1 MRKYYYCFITLIVL
15 FSCKQQQREIA
26 RLTSELDSLM
36 AVTTEKDSIQ
46 REFENYMGII
56 ASTIDSIRTQESIL
70 TLTKDENGNPF
81 SRKQIRENLLLL
93 ENVINRQRERIEE
106 LETQLAL
113 KGQDSTS
120 YYRQLILYLYD
131 QIEEKNSQIES
142 LKQEMS
148 RKDRHIAALDSQ
160 VSVLKQD
167 VMELERQNLD
177 RDETILA
184 QNAALQAQD
193 EQINTGHILIA
204 SRKQLQELDVIGKGL
219 TSRKKINYV
228 NLDDSIFTTV
238 NLRSI
243 QEIQLESKSP
253 KILTAHPS
261 DSYDIVRKDQTHSVL
276 VITDPGRFWSLTV
289 YLIIQ
294 L

>member
-1 MRKYYYCFITLIVL
+1 MRKYYYCFFTFIVL
-15 FSCKQQQREIA
+15 FSCKQEREIA

-36 AVTTEKDSIQ
+36 AVTTKKDSIQ
-46 REFENYMGII
+46 REFENYMGVIV
-56 ASTIDSIRTQESIL
+56 STIDSIRTQENIL
-70 TLTKDENGNPF
+70 ILTKDENGNPL

-106 LETQLAL
+106 LEMQLAL

-160 VSVLKQD
+160 VSALKQD
-167 VMELERQNLD
+167 VMELEQQNLD

-204 SRKQLQELDVIGKGL
+204 SRKQLQELDVIGKGVS
-219 TSRKKINYV
+219 SRKKINYA

-243 QEIQLESKSP
+243 QEIQLNSKNP
-253 KILTAHPS
+253 KILTAHPA
-261 DSYDIVRKDQTHSVL
+261 DSYDIVKIDPTHSVL
-276 VITDPGRFWSLTV
+276 AITDPGRFWSLTV